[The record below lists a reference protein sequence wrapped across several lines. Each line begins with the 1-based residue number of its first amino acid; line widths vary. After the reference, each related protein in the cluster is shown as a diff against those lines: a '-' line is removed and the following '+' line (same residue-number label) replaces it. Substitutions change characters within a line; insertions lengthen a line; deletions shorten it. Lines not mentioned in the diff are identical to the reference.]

1 MEGIAM
7 AVAPLISGALTQHV
21 TWRWCF
27 YINLPLGGFSLGVI
41 ILFFRNPKNQELAPL
56 TFKEKLRSMDLLGL
70 FLLVPGVVCLL
81 LALQWGGTTYA
92 WGNARIIVLL
102 ILAAALLSAFMSV
115 QAYKKTNVT
124 LPLRVLKQRSVSLS
138 IAYAFCMGG
147 SIFLVEY
154 YLPLWFQSIKNTSPG
169 HSGVMLLPLL
179 IALVLTGV
187 MTGFIVTALGYYAPF
202 MIAGSICISVA
213 AGLMTTFKVTTNH
226 SSWIG
231 YQVLFGVG
239 VGMGFQQSFLA
250 VQTVLPQ
257 KDIPIGTTAV
267 IFANNLGGAIFVS
280 VANNLFTNEL
290 SKGLH
295 QHVPAVDPALILEA
309 GATEWRDKVSATI
322 LSVVLTV
329 YNSAVTRTFF
339 VPTALGCATVV
350 AALLVEWKSVKKGKV
365 AQEEKD
371 VSPTAGSAETEK
383 ICDSKADE
391 TEI

>member
-1 MEGIAM
+1 
-7 AVAPLISGALTQHV
+7 
-21 TWRWCF
+21 
-27 YINLPLGGFSLGVI
+27 
-41 ILFFRNPKNQELAPL
+41 
-56 TFKEKLRSMDLLGL
+56 
-70 FLLVPGVVCLL
+70 
-81 LALQWGGTTYA
+81 
-92 WGNARIIVLL
+92 
-102 ILAAALLSAFMSV
+102 
-115 QAYKKTNVT
+115 
-124 LPLRVLKQRSVSLS
+124 
-138 IAYAFCMGG
+138 
-147 SIFLVEY
+147 
-154 YLPLWFQSIKNTSPG
+154 
-169 HSGVMLLPLL
+169 MLLPLL